1 MYEDIERLRLL
12 GAKGDVGAKGELLAK
27 MKPLIINSIRRYY
40 NNIQLYDD
48 LIQEGYE
55 IILEAVRN
63 FDDTRGV
70 YFLGYI
76 KTLLKY
82 HYLNKH
88 REKYII
94 SLNTPI
100 GESEEELMDIL
111 EGDELDPL
119 DNIIQTE
126 EYIELRNSFSLLTE
140 RQRKVVVLYYSCHMP
155 IGKIAERLGVSYRTV
170 VNTKAAAIQKLKKH
184 FQVL

>member
-1 MYEDIERLRLL
+1 
-12 GAKGDVGAKGELLAK
+12 

-55 IILEAVRN
+55 IILEGVRN

-76 KTLLKY
+76 KSLLKY

-88 REKYII
+88 REKYVI

-100 GESEEELMDIL
+100 GENEEELMDIL
-111 EGDELDPL
+111 ESNEVDPL

-126 EYIELRNSFSLLTE
+126 EYKELRNSFSLLTE
-140 RQRKVVVLYYSCHMP
+140 RQRKVVVLFYSCRMP
-155 IGKIAERLGVSYRTV
+155 IGKIAEKLGISYRTV
-170 VNTKAAAIQKLKKH
+170 VNTKTAAIQKLKKSYKII
-184 FQVL
+184 

>member
-1 MYEDIERLRLL
+1 MYEDIERLRIL
-12 GAKGDVGAKGELLAK
+12 GAKGDVEAKGELLAK

-55 IILEAVRN
+55 IILEGVRN

-76 KTLLKY
+76 KSLLKY

-88 REKYII
+88 REKYVI

-100 GESEEELMDIL
+100 GENEEELMDIL
-111 EGDELDPL
+111 ESNEVDPL

-126 EYIELRNSFSLLTE
+126 EYKELRNSFSLLTE
-140 RQRKVVVLYYSCHMP
+140 RQRKVVVLFYSCRMP
-155 IGKIAERLGVSYRTV
+155 IGKIAEKLGISYRTV
-170 VNTKAAAIQKLKKH
+170 VNTKTAAIQKLKKSYKII
-184 FQVL
+184 